1 MDYSPDT
8 FERSKVSKTRRAG
21 DSFSRDLRYVLR
33 CKNKGP
39 HHLVTV
45 ILDLAGSFYKHRMHS
60 PQTKHLLQ

>member
-21 DSFSRDLRYVLR
+21 DSFSRDLRSVLR

-39 HHLVTV
+39 YHFVTV
-45 ILDLAGSFYKHRMHS
+45 I
-60 PQTKHLLQ
+60 